1 MADSPIVPT
10 TPTFPH
16 WLREQQ
22 GRGDEIAEF
31 ARQVADLGDFPE
43 SGGKSIYDGY
53 FETALPGQQ
62 ETYER
67 AWSEFKASP
76 EPSTT

>member
-1 MADSPIVPT
+1 MATPPKVPT
-10 TPTFPH
+10 TPTFPT
-16 WLREQQ
+16 WLAEQTTRSDDV
-22 GRGDEIAEF
+22 GEF
-31 ARQVADLGDFPE
+31 AKQVAELTDFPD

-67 AWSEFKASP
+67 AWSEFHASP
-76 EPSTT
+76 EPSRS